1 MKKNRLLGVMFILLT
16 ILLVACGKDNTN
28 KDKLNV
34 VSTFTIITDMVEEIG
49 KDKVD
54 VHNLV
59 PTGTDP
65 HEYEPLAND
74 LRKASNADILFY
86 NGFNL
91 EGGKKGWFFK
101 MLKTINKDEKLAYNL
116 SEGTKELYLNEVNPT
131 PETINP
137 HNFISPK
144 NGLIMAKN
152 ILKGL
157 IEVDAENKDYY
168 EKNYNVFKTKLEEIE
183 KKYEEEFS
191 KISNEERIIVTSER
205 AFQYL
210 AKDYNIKEGYI
221 WAIDT
226 DENGTKEQI
235 TKLIEFIKENKIK
248 YLFLES
254 NVDPRPMKTI
264 SEETNIPIY
273 KDYIFSDE
281 IGKKGEIN
289 DTYIKYLEH
298 NLKVFING
306 IKGE

>member
-131 PETINP
+131 PEDRK
-137 HNFISPK
+137 S
-144 NGLIMAKN
+144 
-152 ILKGL
+152 
-157 IEVDAENKDYY
+157 
-168 EKNYNVFKTKLEEIE
+168 
-183 KKYEEEFS
+183 
-191 KISNEERIIVTSER
+191 
-205 AFQYL
+205 
-210 AKDYNIKEGYI
+210 
-221 WAIDT
+221 
-226 DENGTKEQI
+226 
-235 TKLIEFIKENKIK
+235 
-248 YLFLES
+248 
-254 NVDPRPMKTI
+254 
-264 SEETNIPIY
+264 
-273 KDYIFSDE
+273 
-281 IGKKGEIN
+281 
-289 DTYIKYLEH
+289 
-298 NLKVFING
+298 
-306 IKGE
+306 